1 MNWATIKNDQTIRIK
16 DIPLAHDMSVLKS
29 EIVSGR
35 KRVVGFFGHEEGE
48 RVRLYVIMADDPASN
63 LLVSSLYLQKKQTYG
78 SITSDVPQFHM
89 FERELY
95 EDFGIKPEG
104 HPWLKP
110 VRKKIE
116 GYPFFK
122 MEGEEVHEVAVGPIH
137 AGIIEPGH
145 FRFMCNGEKVY
156 WLEIQL
162 GYQHRGVEELFVLNN
177 NCFNSHLAGSI
188 AGDTVIGHTLA
199 YAKAMESLRGC
210 NVSQRAE
217 MIRTIALEM
226 ERVAVHIGDLGAI
239 CGDVAYLMGSS
250 VFGAT
255 RTLVINSM
263 LSICGSRFGRGLV
276 DVGGVNFDIDSELSE
291 KINRIL
297 DKVYKDVERMSET
310 MFSAPTVLSRLERT
324 GVVGRNI
331 ALEIGMVGLAAR
343 ASGVDMDV
351 RADHPWGHYRDLSI
365 KKETLKNGDVLSRTY
380 LRYVEIKRSI
390 IIIKELLQ
398 KLNGHEN
405 EKVFVGPKGPLKE
418 ESLVVSMVEGW
429 RGEIVHVALTNA
441 EGKLS
446 RYKIKDPSFNNWYG
460 LGIAERNNGISDFPL
475 CNKSF
480 NLSYCGNDL

>member
-1 MNWATIKNDQTIRIK
+1 MNWVTIKNDQAIKIR
-16 DIPLAHDMSVLKS
+16 DIPLLENMSVLKE
-29 EIVSGR
+29 EITRSH
-35 KRVVGFFGHEEGE
+35 KRVVGFFGHDEGT
-48 RVRLYVIMADDPASN
+48 RVRLYVIMADDAAAD
-63 LLVSSLYLQKKQTYG
+63 LLVSSLYLQKGQTYD
-78 SITSDVPQFHM
+78 SIAKDIPSFHM
-89 FERELY
+89 FEREFY

-110 VRKKIE
+110 VRKKMNA
-116 GYPFFK
+116 YPFFK

-162 GYQHRGVEELFVLNN
+162 GYQHRDVEDLFIQNN
-177 NCFNSHLAGSI
+177 NSFNSHLAGSI

-199 YAKAMESLRGC
+199 YAKAIESLRGC
-210 NVSQRAE
+210 KISQRAE

-276 DVGGVNFDIDSELSE
+276 EVGGVNFDIDNELSE
-291 KINRIL
+291 KTNRTL

-310 MFSAPTVLSRLERT
+310 MFSAPSVLSRLERT
-324 GVVGRNI
+324 GVVGKNI
-331 ALEIGMVGLAAR
+331 AFEIGMVGLAAR
-343 ASGVDMDV
+343 ASGIALDV
-351 RADHPWGHYRDLSI
+351 RTDHPWGYYRDLSVS
-365 KKETLKNGDVLSRTY
+365 KEILKNGDVFSRTY
-380 LRYVEIKRSI
+380 LRYIEIKRSI

-398 KLNGHEN
+398 KLQGHEN
-405 EKVFVGPKGPLKE
+405 EEVFVAPNGPLKE
-418 ESLVVSMVEGW
+418 ECMVVSMVEGW
-429 RGEIVHVALTNA
+429 RGEIVHIVLTNSN
-441 EGKLS
+441 GDLS

>member
-1 MNWATIKNDQTIRIK
+1 MNWAKIKNDQTIRSK
-16 DIPLAHDMSVLKS
+16 EIPLVQDMSLLKE
-29 EIVSGR
+29 EIVKGH
-35 KRVVGFFGHEEGE
+35 KRVVGFLGHDEGE
-48 RVRLYVIMADDPASN
+48 RIRLYVIMADDAASD
-63 LLVSSLYLQKKQTYG
+63 LLVSSLYLQKGQTYD
-78 SITSDVPQFHM
+78 SLTKYVPSFHM
-89 FERELY
+89 FERELH
-95 EDFGIKPEG
+95 EDFGVNPEG

-110 VRKKIE
+110 VRKRMDN
-116 GYPFFK
+116 YPFFK
-122 MEGEEVHEVAVGPIH
+122 MDGEEVHEVAVGPIH

-162 GYQHRGVEELFVLNN
+162 GYQHRDVENIFVRNN
-177 NCFNSHLAGSI
+177 NCFNSHLAGTI
-188 AGDTVIGHTLA
+188 VGDTVIGHTLA
-199 YAKAMESLRGC
+199 YAKAMESLQGC
-210 NVSQRAE
+210 KISERAE

-263 LSICGSRFGRGLV
+263 LSICGSRFGKGLV
-276 DVGGVNFDIDSELSE
+276 EVGGVNFDINNELAD
-291 KINRIL
+291 KVNKTL
-297 DKVYKDVERMSET
+297 DKVYKDVERMAET
-310 MFSAPTVLSRLERT
+310 MFSAPSVLSRLERT
-324 GVVGRNI
+324 GVVGKNI
-331 ALEIGMVGLAAR
+331 ALEIGMVGLTAR
-343 ASGVDMDV
+343 ASGIELDI
-351 RADHPWGHYRDLSI
+351 RADHPWGYYRDLSI
-365 KKETLKNGDVLSRTY
+365 KKEVLKNGDVFSRTY

-398 KLNGHEN
+398 KLKGHEN
-405 EKVFVGPKGPLKE
+405 EEVFVDPKGPLRE
-418 ESLVVSMVEGW
+418 ESMVVSMVEGW
-429 RGEIVHVALTNA
+429 RGEIVHVALTNSN
-441 EGKLS
+441 GGLS